1 MPKNKVD
8 VEQNLAIAI
17 KVKKANN
24 NKEVEDNGS
33 EYSNN

>member
-8 VEQNLAIAI
+8 VEQNLAI
-17 KVKKANN
+17 KVKKAND